1 MEIPR
6 LCRGGSSSL
15 TFPGVPRSGSVVS
28 SHSHERNRTD
38 GRVRDAKPH
47 DVGLQ
52 IPRCLHPEIS
62 AQAPVSGVEETAGRS
77 FPSARGSERSEGRRG
92 AFASGPCSHAFV
104 DPTKIRG
111 VERGRV
117 HQGKERDPS
126 GADVRRTEAQFR
138 GAKLLGARLFCE
150 EGWTRRKGD
159 PGIHTERRE
168 GQPTAGAT
176 TPLEVTATFRWP
188 MFAEPRQ
195 RRPRPLL

>member
-1 MEIPR
+1 MKIPR

-47 DVGLQ
+47 NVGLQ
-52 IPRCLHPEIS
+52 ISCCFHPEIS
-62 AQAPVSGVEETAGRS
+62 AQAAVSGVEETA
-77 FPSARGSERSEGRRG
+77 ARFFVNSHGSERSKGRRG
-92 AFASGPCSHAFV
+92 ALACGPCSHALV

-117 HQGKERDPS
+117 YQGKERDPS

-138 GAKLLGARLFCE
+138 GATFLGTRLFRE
-150 EGWTRRKGD
+150 HGWT
-159 PGIHTERRE
+159 
-168 GQPTAGAT
+168 
-176 TPLEVTATFRWP
+176 
-188 MFAEPRQ
+188 
-195 RRPRPLL
+195 